1 MGDRG
6 NIIIEKDGQDFKHQ
20 VVFYTHFSGSEL
32 PLIVRNALI
41 RGRSRWDDSSYL
53 ARVIFSELVKD
64 DIDGLTGYGI
74 STEIGDGGDQIVS
87 VFIQQQ
93 RVTFHKSFGLENM
106 TFEELVAAK
115 LTGWRN
121 SDDNE

>member
-64 DIDGLTGYGI
+64 DIDGLSGYGI